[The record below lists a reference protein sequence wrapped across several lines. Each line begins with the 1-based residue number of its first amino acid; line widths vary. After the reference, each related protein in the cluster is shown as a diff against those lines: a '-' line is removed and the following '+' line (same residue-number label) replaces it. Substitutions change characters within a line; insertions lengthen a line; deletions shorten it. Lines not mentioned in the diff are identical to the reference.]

1 MITYN
6 ERLRAVVLFSIYNGR
21 RPKTCSRTSGV
32 NAEIPLELQLF
43 LWSCIDQL
51 PPERDYP
58 QVFQLEPMGQMQ
70 SITHSSE
77 QPPHRM
83 TYVIP
88 SDKPITA
95 KLYAIDDGEHSTMLF
110 ASEY

>member
-1 MITYN
+1 MFQN
-6 ERLRAVVLFSIYNGR
+6 
-21 RPKTCSRTSGV
+21 SRFLTRSV
-32 NAEIPLELQLF
+32 ATDIPPELQLF

-51 PPERDYP
+51 PPERDYL

-88 SDKPITA
+88 SDNPISA

-110 ASEY
+110 ANEY

>member
-1 MITYN
+1 MFNNPRY
-6 ERLRAVVLFSIYNGR
+6 L
-21 RPKTCSRTSGV
+21 TSSV
-32 NAEIPLELQLF
+32 NATIPLELQLF
-43 LWSCIDQL
+43 LWNCIDQL
-51 PPERDYP
+51 PPERDYL

-70 SITHSSE
+70 SIIHSSE

-88 SDKPITA
+88 SDNPISA

>member
-1 MITYN
+1 MFKNQRY
-6 ERLRAVVLFSIYNGR
+6 L
-21 RPKTCSRTSGV
+21 TSGV
-32 NAEIPLELQLF
+32 NASIPLELQLF
-43 LWSCIDQL
+43 LWSLIDQL
-51 PPERDYP
+51 PPERDYL

-70 SITHSSE
+70 SIIHSSE

-83 TYVIP
+83 TYVIQ
-88 SDKPITA
+88 SDKPISA

>member
-1 MITYN
+1 MFTNPHYMT
-6 ERLRAVVLFSIYNGR
+6 A
-21 RPKTCSRTSGV
+21 GV
-32 NAEIPLELQLF
+32 NAEISLELQLF

-51 PPERDYP
+51 PPDRDYL

-83 TYVIP
+83 TFVIP

>member
-1 MITYN
+1 M
-6 ERLRAVVLFSIYNGR
+6 FSNPRYL
-21 RPKTCSRTSGV
+21 TSSV

-51 PPERDYP
+51 PPERDYL
-58 QVFQLEPMGQMQ
+58 QVFDLQPMGQMQ
-70 SITHSSE
+70 SITHHSE

-88 SDKPITA
+88 TDNPISA

-110 ASEY
+110 AHEY

>member
-1 MITYN
+1 M
-6 ERLRAVVLFSIYNGR
+6 FSNPRYL
-21 RPKTCSRTSGV
+21 TSSV

-43 LWSCIDQL
+43 LLSCIDQL
-51 PPERDYP
+51 PPERDYL
-58 QVFQLEPMGQMQ
+58 QVFDLQPMGQMQ
-70 SITHSSE
+70 SITHHSE

-88 SDKPITA
+88 TDNPISA

-110 ASEY
+110 AHEY